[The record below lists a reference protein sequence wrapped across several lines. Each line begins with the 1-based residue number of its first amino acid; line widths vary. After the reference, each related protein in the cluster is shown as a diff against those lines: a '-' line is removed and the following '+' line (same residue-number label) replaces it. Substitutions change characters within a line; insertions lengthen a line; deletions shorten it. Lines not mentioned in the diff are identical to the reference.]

1 VSPCLGG
8 QSLDA
13 LALTPKYDFDL
24 KSLNSPESMTTNL
37 MHRVTFTSKFEID
50 QENKTMKKT
59 ILTFGLI
66 SGGIMAVMMFATLPF
81 TDSAWLQSH
90 SMFIGYT
97 TMVLSFMLVFFG
109 IRSYRENI
117 GGGTI
122 TFGRA
127 FAVGILI
134 TLISSVLYVVTW
146 EIMYF
151 GVPSFGERFMTM
163 CVAHI
168 KNSGA
173 SPEAIQTQLNQLKY
187 LDNPFINAA
196 MTFAEPFPVGL
207 IITLISAA
215 ILRKK
220 TKALSDG
227 SPATVEA

>member
-1 VSPCLGG
+1 
-8 QSLDA
+8 
-13 LALTPKYDFDL
+13 
-24 KSLNSPESMTTNL
+24 
-37 MHRVTFTSKFEID
+37 
-50 QENKTMKKT
+50 MKKT
-59 ILTFGLI
+59 VLIFGLI
-66 SGGIMAVMMFATLPF
+66 SGGIMTAMMFGTLPF
-81 TDSAWLQSH
+81 TNSPWLQSN
-90 SMFIGYT
+90 SMVIGYT

-109 IRSYRENI
+109 IRSYRENV
-117 GGGTI
+117 GGGAI
-122 TFGRA
+122 TFWRA

-168 KNSGA
+168 KSSGA

-196 MTFAEPFPVGL
+196 MSFTEPFPVGL
-207 IITLISAA
+207 IITLISAL

-220 TKALSDG
+220 IQPQAG
-227 SPATVEA
+227 EGPAIAEA

>member
-1 VSPCLGG
+1 
-8 QSLDA
+8 
-13 LALTPKYDFDL
+13 
-24 KSLNSPESMTTNL
+24 
-37 MHRVTFTSKFEID
+37 
-50 QENKTMKKT
+50 MKKT
-59 ILTFGLI
+59 VLIFGLI
-66 SGGIMAVMMFATLPF
+66 SGVIMAALMFGTLPF

-90 SMFIGYT
+90 SMFVGYA

-151 GVPSFGERFMTM
+151 GIPSFGEKIMTM

-207 IITLISAA
+207 IITLVSAL

-220 TKALSDG
+220 MKPQTGG

>member
-1 VSPCLGG
+1 
-8 QSLDA
+8 
-13 LALTPKYDFDL
+13 
-24 KSLNSPESMTTNL
+24 
-37 MHRVTFTSKFEID
+37 
-50 QENKTMKKT
+50 MKKT
-59 ILTFGLI
+59 VLTFGLI
-66 SGGIMAVMMFATLPF
+66 SGAIMTAMMFGTLPF
-81 TDSAWLQSH
+81 TDSPWLQSH
-90 SMFIGYT
+90 SMFVGYT

-109 IRSYRENI
+109 IRSYRENV
-117 GGGTI
+117 GDGTI

-134 TLISSVLYVVTW
+134 TLISAVLYVVTW

-151 GVPSFGERFMTM
+151 GVPSFGEKFMTM

-187 LDNPFINAA
+187 LDNPLINAA

-207 IITLISAA
+207 IITLVSAA

-220 TKALSDG
+220 TKSGG
-227 SPATVEA
+227 SPTTAEA

>member
-1 VSPCLGG
+1 
-8 QSLDA
+8 
-13 LALTPKYDFDL
+13 
-24 KSLNSPESMTTNL
+24 MT
-37 MHRVTFTSKFEID
+37 
-50 QENKTMKKT
+50 
-59 ILTFGLI
+59 
-66 SGGIMAVMMFATLPF
+66 AMMFGTLPF
-81 TDSAWLQSH
+81 TDSAWLQAH
-90 SMFIGYT
+90 SMVIGYT

-134 TLISSVLYVVTW
+134 TLISSILYVVAW

-151 GVPSFGERFMTM
+151 GVPSFGQKFMTM

-173 SPEAIQTQLNQLKY
+173 SPEAIQTELNQLKY

-196 MTFAEPFPVGL
+196 LTFTEPFPVGL
-207 IITLISAA
+207 IITLVSAA

-220 TKALSDG
+220 TRNPPAE
-227 SPATVEA
+227 SPVMAEA

>member
-1 VSPCLGG
+1 
-8 QSLDA
+8 
-13 LALTPKYDFDL
+13 
-24 KSLNSPESMTTNL
+24 
-37 MHRVTFTSKFEID
+37 
-50 QENKTMKKT
+50 MKKT
-59 ILTFGLI
+59 VLTFGLI
-66 SGGIMAVMMFATLPF
+66 SGAIMAALMFGTLPF

-109 IRSYRENI
+109 SRSYRENI

-151 GVPSFGERFMTM
+151 GVPSFGEKFMTM

-168 KNSGA
+168 KSSGA

-196 MTFAEPFPVGL
+196 LTFTEPFPVGL
-207 IITLISAA
+207 IITLISAL
-215 ILRKK
+215 ILRKNK
-220 TKALSDG
+220 PQSG
-227 SPATVEA
+227 GNPAAAEA

>member
-1 VSPCLGG
+1 
-8 QSLDA
+8 
-13 LALTPKYDFDL
+13 
-24 KSLNSPESMTTNL
+24 
-37 MHRVTFTSKFEID
+37 
-50 QENKTMKKT
+50 MKKT
-59 ILTFGLI
+59 VLIFGLI
-66 SGGIMAVMMFATLPF
+66 SGVIMAALMFGTLPF

-134 TLISSVLYVVTW
+134 TLISSVLYVITW

-151 GVPSFGERFMTM
+151 GIPSFGQKFMTM
-163 CVAHI
+163 CAAHI

-196 MTFAEPFPVGL
+196 LTFTEPFPVGL
-207 IITLISAA
+207 IITLISAL

-220 TKALSDG
+220 IQPQAGG

>member
-1 VSPCLGG
+1 
-8 QSLDA
+8 
-13 LALTPKYDFDL
+13 
-24 KSLNSPESMTTNL
+24 
-37 MHRVTFTSKFEID
+37 
-50 QENKTMKKT
+50 MKKT
-59 ILTFGLI
+59 VLTFGLI

-146 EIMYF
+146 EIIYF
-151 GVPSFGERFMTM
+151 GLPSFGERFMAM
-163 CVAHI
+163 CLA
-168 KNSGA
+168 
-173 SPEAIQTQLNQLKY
+173 
-187 LDNPFINAA
+187 D
-196 MTFAEPFPVGL
+196 
-207 IITLISAA
+207 
-215 ILRKK
+215 RKRY
-220 TKALSDG
+220 G
-227 SPATVEA
+227 VCPAPIP

>member
-1 VSPCLGG
+1 
-8 QSLDA
+8 
-13 LALTPKYDFDL
+13 
-24 KSLNSPESMTTNL
+24 
-37 MHRVTFTSKFEID
+37 
-50 QENKTMKKT
+50 MKKT

-163 CVAHI
+163 CVAHV
-168 KNSGA
+168 KSSGA
-173 SPEAIQTQLNQLKY
+173 SPEAIQTELNQLKY

-196 MTFAEPFPVGL
+196 LTFTEPFPVGL
-207 IITLISAA
+207 IITLISAL

-220 TKALSDG
+220 MKPQAGG

>member
-1 VSPCLGG
+1 
-8 QSLDA
+8 
-13 LALTPKYDFDL
+13 
-24 KSLNSPESMTTNL
+24 
-37 MHRVTFTSKFEID
+37 
-50 QENKTMKKT
+50 MKKT
-59 ILTFGLI
+59 VLTFGLI
-66 SGGIMAVMMFATLPF
+66 SGAIMTAMMFGTLAF
-81 TDSAWLQSH
+81 TNSAWLQAH
-90 SMFIGYT
+90 SMVIGYT

-109 IRSYRENI
+109 IRSYRENV

-134 TLISSVLYVVTW
+134 TLVSSVLYVITW

-151 GVPSFGERFMTM
+151 GIPSFGERFMTM

-168 KNSGA
+168 KSSGA
-173 SPEAIQTQLNQLKY
+173 SPEAIQTELNQLKY

-196 MTFAEPFPVGL
+196 MTFTEPFPVGL
-207 IITLISAA
+207 IITLISAL

-220 TKALSDG
+220 MKPQAGG

>member
-1 VSPCLGG
+1 
-8 QSLDA
+8 
-13 LALTPKYDFDL
+13 L
-24 KSLNSPESMTTNL
+24 KTY
-37 MHRVTFTSKFEID
+37 
-50 QENKTMKKT
+50 QENQPMKKT
-59 ILTFGLI
+59 VLTFGLI
-66 SGGIMAVMMFATLPF
+66 SGAIMTAMMFGTLPF
-81 TDSAWLQSH
+81 TNSAWLQAH
-90 SMFIGYT
+90 SMVIGYT

-151 GVPSFGERFMTM
+151 GVPSFGEKFMTM

-173 SPEAIQTQLNQLKY
+173 SPEAIQTHLNQLKY

-196 MTFAEPFPVGL
+196 LTFTEPFPVGL
-207 IITLISAA
+207 IITLISAL
-215 ILRKK
+215 ILRRKSK
-220 TKALSDG
+220 PQSGG
-227 SPATVEA
+227 SPATAEA

>member
-1 VSPCLGG
+1 MISILKPEF
-8 QSLDA
+8 
-13 LALTPKYDFDL
+13 TRKYDDKPRRPGYAYAGNL
-24 KSLNSPESMTTNL
+24 KTYQDN
-37 MHRVTFTSKFEID
+37 
-50 QENKTMKKT
+50 QTMKKT
-59 ILTFGLI
+59 VLTFGRI
-66 SGGIMAVMMFATLPF
+66 SGAIMAVMKFTTLPF

-90 SMFIGYT
+90 SMSIGYT

-127 FAVGILI
+127 FAIGILI
-134 TLISSVLYVVTW
+134 TLISSVLYVVAW

-163 CVAHI
+163 CVAHV
-168 KNSGA
+168 KSSGA
-173 SPEAIQTQLNQLKY
+173 SPEAIQTELNQLKY

-196 MTFAEPFPVGL
+196 LTFTEPFPVGL
-207 IITLISAA
+207 IITLISAF
-215 ILRKK
+215 ILRKNMK
-220 TKALSDG
+220 PQSGG